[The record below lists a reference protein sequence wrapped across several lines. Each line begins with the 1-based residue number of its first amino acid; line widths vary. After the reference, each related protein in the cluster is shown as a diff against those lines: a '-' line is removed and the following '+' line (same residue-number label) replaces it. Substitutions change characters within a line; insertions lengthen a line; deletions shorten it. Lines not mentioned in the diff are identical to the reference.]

1 MAHFRVSLDGTSLLS
16 DDLPK
21 RTLVLPASDRES
33 LEKTT
38 EEKQVSIEITTKPE
52 FNKTFSE

>member
-21 RTLVLPASDRES
+21 RNLVLPASDRES
-33 LEKTT
+33 LEKTI